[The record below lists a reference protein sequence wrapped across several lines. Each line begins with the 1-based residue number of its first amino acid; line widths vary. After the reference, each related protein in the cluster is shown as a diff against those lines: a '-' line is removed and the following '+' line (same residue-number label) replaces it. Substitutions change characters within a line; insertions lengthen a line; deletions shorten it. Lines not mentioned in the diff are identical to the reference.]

1 MRVGIYNRWLATL
14 GGGERVALD
23 LARALVLQGCR
34 VDLIA
39 HQPLDL
45 TAVAQRLALDL
56 DSIRFRSVPDSPDNQ
71 RLSAVSAEYDLL
83 LNASHGDLFP
93 ARAAQNVLYVHF
105 PQPLMDYSAV
115 GMPQFG
121 RRSAQIAPSTVRWI
135 DGVYP
140 PESDGLHH
148 WSWTGG
154 HARLE
159 VVRRWPMP
167 GRTLLITL
175 ADLRPPSVPPP
186 AVRVLVDGVC
196 VGERSDAWT
205 EWQIPLPQP
214 IGAGHV
220 ATIELD
226 VTPWTLRAAGIADDD
241 RERGVALQSVAL
253 LGERLEARLMRGLVT
268 QPWSSVQPTERSR
281 AEVVRAL
288 DSYTAILANS
298 DFTRRWIERRW
309 QRSSRVLYP
318 AVDLTA
324 ISSLPKQPLIV
335 SVGRFFAGA
344 HNKKHLPMIQAFRA
358 LCDAGLKGWEYHLV
372 GGCDLDQ
379 PEQRAYLAQ
388 VEVAAAGYPIVL
400 HVNAPLADLRR
411 CYGEA
416 SIFWHATG
424 YGEDEEREPESFEH
438 FGITTIE
445 AMAAGCVPVVIA
457 KAGQLETVIPD
468 VSGLLW
474 STLDELQ
481 AQTRRL
487 IADPA
492 LLHQLAAGAVQRSRN
507 FGFDVFTRR
516 VDEVLGHRSLLD

>member
-14 GGGERVALD
+14 GGGERVSLD
-23 LARALVLQGCR
+23 LARALASQGHH

-45 TAVAQRLALDL
+45 AAVAQRLAMDL
-56 DSIRFRSVPDSPDNQ
+56 DSIAFRAVADSPGNQ
-71 RLSAVSAEYDLL
+71 RLSAVSAEYDMLI
-83 LNASHGDLFP
+83 NASHGDLFP
-93 ARAAQNVLYVHF
+93 ARAARNVLYVHF
-105 PQPLMDYSAV
+105 PQPLSDYSV
-115 GMPQFG
+115 GGAPQFA
-121 RRSAQIAPSTVRWI
+121 RRSAQLAPSTVTWI

-154 HARLE
+154 HVGLE
-159 VVRRWPMP
+159 AVRRWPTAA
-167 GRTLLITL
+167 RTLLITL
-175 ADLRPPSVPPP
+175 ADLRPPSVLPPT
-186 AVRVLVDGVC
+186 VRVLVN
-196 VGERSDAWT
+196 GECIGQRSDPWTAWL
-205 EWQIPLPQP
+205 IPLPQP

-220 ATIELD
+220 ANVELD
-226 VTPWTLRAAGIADDD
+226 VTPWTLRAAGVADDD

-253 LGERLEARLMRGLVT
+253 LGSRLEARLLRDWAA
-268 QPWSSVQPTERSR
+268 QPWIGVQPTDRSR
-281 AEVVRAL
+281 AEVSRAL
-288 DSYTAILANS
+288 DSYTTIVANS
-298 DFTRRWIERRW
+298 EFTRRWIYRRW
-309 QRSSRVLYP
+309 LLPSMVLYP
-318 AVDLTA
+318 AVDLAA
-324 ISSLPKQPLIV
+324 ISRLPKQPMIL

-344 HNKKHLPMIQAFRA
+344 HNKKHLPMIQAFRV
-358 LCDAGLKGWEYHLV
+358 LCDAGLRGWQYHLV

-388 VEVAAAGYPIVL
+388 VEAAAAGYPIVL

-457 KAGQLETVIPD
+457 RAGQLETVIPGE
-468 VSGLLW
+468 SGLLW
-474 STLDELQ
+474 SSLDELQ

-487 IADPA
+487 VVDSA
-492 LLHQLAAGAVQRSRN
+492 LLHQLAAGAVQRSRD
-507 FGFDVFTRR
+507 FGFDVFARR
-516 VDEVLGHRSLLD
+516 VGEVLGN